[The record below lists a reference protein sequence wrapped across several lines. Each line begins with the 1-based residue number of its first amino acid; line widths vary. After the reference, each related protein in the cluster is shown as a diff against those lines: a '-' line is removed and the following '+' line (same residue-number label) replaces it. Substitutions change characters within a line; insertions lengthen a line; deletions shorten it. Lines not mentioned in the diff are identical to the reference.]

1 MTTQKKIIT
10 AVLVA
15 VALLMGAVAFNS
27 YWSITRSS
35 SETDRAIEEIDKKL
49 NDIQNSQPQQ

>member
-1 MTTQKKIIT
+1 MNTQKKIIT

-27 YWSITRSS
+27 YWSITRSA